1 MSIGYFPQIYPD
13 ELLYSVIARYSDHCC
28 YVKFAYAANE
38 IFENPKLRVERE
50 FMKNLSEDC
59 IQILEKQK
67 PLDKIIEKHTM
78 MPYYARFYSMERKS
92 QIISTMKN
100 QNQDCSKLVGV
111 PQNRTDKKRYLR
123 VCPICVKN
131 DRDKYGEC
139 YYHRMHQ
146 MWNLKICPE
155 HDCCLVETDVLLD
168 SSGTSVAVSAEQE
181 WHRLL
186 SLNKEIS
193 TPILS
198 NNPIEMKYA
207 QYNQDLFQL
216 PLNIDFSR
224 IADYICQRMI
234 GTKYMSARGEHRYY
248 SRLYED
254 MKNYYS
260 DTTIFD
266 NIKKMHIQQALMG
279 KRLIFHEI
287 VAILVFLNVSID
299 EIMNIKLT
307 DLTPEQLFD
316 QKVRTLK
323 EQNLSRNEIA
333 RQLHVSSSVVDYAF
347 RTSGGGEKHQSRN
360 TISRGMDW
368 EQKDKE
374 FFPKVVDVVNH
385 ILSDSQNRPQN
396 VSMYKVRR
404 ELGIP
409 QHCVENMTNCRNYI
423 QEHRL
428 SQEELDCKAVNW
440 AVDKIHDLNV
450 PPKLWKICQIIKIGR
465 ERVVDVIKNHPELFN
480 EREYQQLLS
489 AISEQIKK

>member
-1 MSIGYFPQIYPD
+1 MMSIGYFPQIYPD

-50 FMKNLSEDC
+50 FMKNLNTDC

-67 PLDKIIEKHTM
+67 PIDKIIEKHTM

-92 QIISTMKN
+92 QIISMMKN
-100 QNQDCSKLVGV
+100 QNQDCNKLVGV

-131 DRDKYGEC
+131 DRNKYGEC

-146 MWNLKICPE
+146 MWNIEICPE
-155 HDCCLVETDVLLD
+155 HDCSLVKTDILLD

-181 WHRLL
+181 WTHLL

-198 NNPIEMKYA
+198 NNQIEMKYA
-207 QYNQDLFQL
+207 QYNQDLLRL
-216 PLNIDFSR
+216 PLNIDLSI
-224 IADYICQRMI
+224 IADYISQRMI

-279 KRLIFHEI
+279 KRMIFHEI
-287 VAILVFLNVSID
+287 AAVLVFLNISIN
-299 EIMNIKLT
+299 EIMKMKLS

-347 RTSGGGEKHQSRN
+347 RTSGGGEKTQNRN
-360 TISRGMDW
+360 TISRGIDW
-368 EQKDKE
+368 DKKDKE
-374 FFPKVVDVVNH
+374 YFSKVKSIVNS

-409 QHCVENMTNCRNYI
+409 QHWIENMTSCRDYI
-423 QEHRL
+423 QKHRL

-440 AVDKIHDLNV
+440 AVDKIHEE
-450 PPKLWKICQIIKIGR
+450 PMKLWKICQIVKIGR
-465 ERVVDVIKNHPELFN
+465 ERVADVIKNHPELFK

-489 AISEQIKK
+489 DISE

>member
-1 MSIGYFPQIYPD
+1 MNIGYFPQIYPD

-38 IFENPKLRVERE
+38 IFVNPKLRVERE

-67 PLDKIIEKHTM
+67 PIDKIIEKHTM

-92 QIISTMKN
+92 QIISMMKS
-100 QNQDCSKLVGV
+100 QNQDCSKLVGM
-111 PQNRTDKKRYLR
+111 PQNRTSKKRYLR
-123 VCPICVKN
+123 VCPICIKN
-131 DRDKYGEC
+131 DRNKYGEC
-139 YYHRMHQ
+139 YYHRIHQ
-146 MWNLKICPE
+146 MWNIEICPE
-155 HDCCLVETDVLLD
+155 HDCSLINTNILLD
-168 SSGTSVAVSAEQE
+168 SSGTVVAVSAEQE
-181 WHRLL
+181 WNHLL

-216 PLNIDFSR
+216 PLNIDLSR

-260 DTTIFD
+260 GTAIFD
-266 NIKKMHIQQALMG
+266 CIKKMHIQQALMG
-279 KRLIFHEI
+279 KRIMFHEI
-287 VAILVFLNVSID
+287 AAIIVFLDISID
-299 EIMNIKLT
+299 EILPMKLS

-316 QKVRTLK
+316 QKVRALK

-347 RTSGGGEKHQSRN
+347 RTSGGEKHQNRN
-360 TISRGMDW
+360 TISRGIDW
-368 EQKDKE
+368 DKKDKE

-409 QHCVENMTNCRNYI
+409 QHWIENMTSCRDYI
-423 QEHRL
+423 QKHRL
-428 SQEELDCKAVNW
+428 SQEELDLKAVTW
-440 AVDKIHDLNV
+440 AVHKISEQPL
-450 PPKLWKICQIIKIGR
+450 KLWKICQIVKIGR
-465 ERVVDVIKNHPELFN
+465 ERVVDVIKNHPEIFY
-480 EREYQQLLS
+480 EREYQILLS
-489 AISEQIKK
+489 EISD